1 MAGASHEHKLNP
13 IPHHAFWIPVFPLLY
28 RKNGKSYVVSNSKTL
43 QRYVSGEIFYL
54 VFQAIRSKEFIF
66 DSEFCQKQYFSGKGR
81 TSNDIFAE
89 LVIYTGRAMHEFE
102 DMMVRHELFEIYLR
116 RQDESIGKL
125 GELFP
130 PPPPINKDT
139 NSPCKIL
146 VFDRQVIW
154 KSLLCTKLSRNLSKS
169 ELLRD
174 SDKNSDHLYL
184 I

>member
-1 MAGASHEHKLNP
+1 MAKHFSH
-13 IPHHAFWIPVFPLLY
+13 F
-28 RKNGKSYVVSNSKTL
+28 
-43 QRYVSGEIFYL
+43 
-54 VFQAIRSKEFIF
+54 
-66 DSEFCQKQYFSGKGR
+66 GKGR

-102 DMMVRHELFEIYLR
+102 DMMVRHEIFEIYLR

-130 PPPPINKDT
+130 PPPPPLT
-139 NSPCKIL
+139 KIQTVPVKF

>member
-1 MAGASHEHKLNP
+1 
-13 IPHHAFWIPVFPLLY
+13 
-28 RKNGKSYVVSNSKTL
+28 
-43 QRYVSGEIFYL
+43 
-54 VFQAIRSKEFIF
+54 
-66 DSEFCQKQYFSGKGR
+66 
-81 TSNDIFAE
+81 
-89 LVIYTGRAMHEFE
+89 MHEFE
-102 DMMVRHELFEIYLR
+102 DMMVRHEIFEIYLR

-154 KSLLCTKLSRNLSKS
+154 KSLLCTRLSRNLSRS